1 MAIVP
6 FKLWEDMKRWKSIDA
21 IHLLTPELT
30 IDTYKNWQYFK
41 KNQRDTTDQ
50 WKTFWAKELLE
61 SYQETDQESTTQEE
75 KPTEKNK
82 TKDWSEPEYE
92 I

>member
-1 MAIVP
+1 MGS
-6 FKLWEDMKRWKSIDA
+6 KRKSIDA

-30 IDTYKNWQYFK
+30 IDTYKNLQYFK
-41 KNQRDTTDQ
+41 TNQRDMTDQ
-50 WKTFWAKELLE
+50 WKTFWAKKLLE

-75 KPTEKNK
+75 KPAEENK
-82 TKDWSEPEYE
+82 TKDWSEPSPPPEHE

>member
-1 MAIVP
+1 MGS
-6 FKLWEDMKRWKSIDA
+6 KRKSIDA

-41 KNQRDTTDQ
+41 KNQRDMTDQ
-50 WKTFWAKELLE
+50 WKTFWAKKLLE
-61 SYQETDQESTTQEE
+61 SYQETDQESTAQEE
-75 KPTEKNK
+75 KTATRYKIQEENK
-82 TKDWSEPEYE
+82 TKNWPEPSPPPEHE